1 MMSIK
6 DGPLLSSETPHHDL
20 PLQDE
25 NRDPLKMR
33 LLSVLTVASCAA
45 SVSASPASKSS
56 ALVTRQ
62 KASLPH
68 SFKWSSTAPLV
79 GPKDDGR
86 EIAALKDPSIVE
98 IDGTYHVFASTAKAD
113 GYNLVY
119 FNFTDF
125 SKANSAH
132 FFYLDQSPIGEGYR
146 AAPQVFY
153 FAPQKL
159 WYLIYQNGNAAYSTN
174 ADIRN
179 PAGWTAPQV
188 FYRAGMPAII
198 EQNIGQ
204 GYWVDMWV
212 ICDKHNCYLFSS
224 DDNGHLYRSH
234 TRLGD
239 FPNNMSEPVIA
250 LEDLD
255 NKYALYEAACVYA
268 IRDGTCPDKYLLLIE
283 AIGSDGQR
291 YFRSWTSNKI
301 DGRWKPLADTES
313 NPFAR
318 SNNVVF
324 ETGVAPWT
332 KSISHGEVVRTLTDQ
347 TLTIDL
353 CNLRFLYQGM
363 DPSTPASTPY
373 NALPWRLGLITL
385 TDPTC

>member
-1 MMSIK
+1 
-6 DGPLLSSETPHHDL
+6 
-20 PLQDE
+20 
-25 NRDPLKMR
+25 MR
-33 LLSVLTVASCAA
+33 LFTLLTAAFCAA
-45 SVSASPASKSS
+45 SVTASPPFRGS
-56 ALVTRQ
+56 ALAARQ

-68 SFKWSSTAPLV
+68 SFQWSSSAPLV
-79 GPKDDGR
+79 FPKEDGR
-86 EIAALKDPSIVE
+86 DVAALKDPSIIEVG
-98 IDGTYHVFASTAKAD
+98 GTYHVFASTARAD
-113 GYNLVY
+113 GYHLVY

-125 SKANSAH
+125 SKANAAP

-159 WYLIYQNGNAAYSTN
+159 WYLVYQNGNAAYSTN
-174 ADIRN
+174 PDIGN
-179 PAGWTAPQV
+179 PAGWTAPKT
-188 FYRAGMPAII
+188 FYTGTPAII
-198 EQNIGQ
+198 QDNLEG

-212 ICDKHNCYLFSS
+212 ICDKKDCHLFSS
-224 DDNGHLYRSH
+224 DDNGHLYRSQ
-234 TRLGD
+234 TRLVD
-239 FPNNMSEPVIA
+239 FPNKMSKPVVA
-250 LEDLD
+250 LEDTD

-268 IRDGTCPDKYLLLIE
+268 IRGGSCPGKYLLLIE

-301 DGRWKPLADTES
+301 DGKWKPLADTEA

-324 ETGVAPWT
+324 ERGVSPWT
-332 KSISHGEVVRTLTDQ
+332 KSISHGEVIRTLTDQ

-363 DPSTPASTPY
+363 DPATPGSTPY
-373 NALPWRLGLITL
+373 NSLPWRLGLL
-385 TDPTC
+385 TPTKPKLY